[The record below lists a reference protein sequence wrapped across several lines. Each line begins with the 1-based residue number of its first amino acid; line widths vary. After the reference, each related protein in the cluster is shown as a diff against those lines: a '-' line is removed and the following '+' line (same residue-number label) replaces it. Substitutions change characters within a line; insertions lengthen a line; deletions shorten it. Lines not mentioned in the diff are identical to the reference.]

1 MKTNM
6 GTLTVIVVG
15 VALFLWRA
23 LEFPLTAMRIAGLAI
38 MISAFVL
45 LLVARMQLG
54 AAFSVKARASELVTT
69 GIYAR
74 IRNPIYVFG
83 GLMIAGIIVWT
94 QRPIF
99 LLVFALLIPLQ
110 IFRVRREE
118 QVLEAKFGTQY
129 LEYKQKTWF

>member
-1 MKTNM
+1 MV
-6 GTLTVIVVG
+6 TLVVIVAG

-23 LEFPLTAMRIAGLAI
+23 LEFPPTPMRIAGLAI
-38 MISAFVL
+38 MVPAFVL

-54 AAFSVKARASELVTT
+54 AAFSVKARASQLVTA

-83 GLMIAGIIVWT
+83 GLMIAGVIVWT

-99 LLVFALLIPLQ
+99 LLVFAVLIPLQ

-118 QVLEAKFGTQY
+118 QVLEAKFGTEY
-129 LEYKQKTWF
+129 LEYKQRTWF

>member
-6 GTLTVIVVG
+6 WTLTVIVVG

-23 LEFPLTAMRIAGLAI
+23 LEFPPTPMRIAGLAI

-99 LLVFALLIPLQ
+99 LLIFALLIPLQ